1 MRLLLLSEL
10 PLLLELEALFF
21 APPDLPPALLPDDF
35 PPDDDALA
43 ISNLQPLFITDP

>member
-10 PLLLELEALFF
+10 PLLLLELEALFF

-43 ISNLQPLFITDP
+43 ISNLQPLL